1 MLSIIFFILLI
12 AVFGEVLAFAIKMAW
27 GITKIVFGVIV
38 LPIILVV
45 LAVCGLIYIAIP
57 LLAII
62 GLISLFGLTT
72 RRA

>member
-38 LPIILVV
+38 LPIIL
-45 LAVCGLIYIAIP
+45 AVCGLIYIAIP